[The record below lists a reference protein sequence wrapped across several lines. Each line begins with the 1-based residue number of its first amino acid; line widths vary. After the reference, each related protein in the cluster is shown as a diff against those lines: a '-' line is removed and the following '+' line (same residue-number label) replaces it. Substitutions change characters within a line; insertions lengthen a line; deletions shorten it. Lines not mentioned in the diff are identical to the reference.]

1 MSIFGK
7 KNLSLEDILKGIE
20 SLSEEDKA
28 KVIESLQ
35 PSTEPE
41 EPTSVEETAVEEPVE
56 EIEEVEA
63 VEETEMPEEEAT
75 EAVAEDEQGMEE
87 TEETMPVEETDVDP
101 IEEVEEIPEPMP
113 ENPMET
119 PEPEMPQANGNYDE
133 LIAAQNAK
141 IDALESQL
149 AAFKETLET
158 VLKNQENQN
167 FGYSPKADFSEDQQA
182 TRMSAVM
189 QGYAPRRYEQ
199 YK

>member
-7 KNLSLEDILKGIE
+7 KNLSLDEILKGIE

-41 EPTSVEETAVEEPVE
+41 EPTPVEETPVEEPVE
-56 EIEEVEA
+56 EVEEVEA

-75 EAVAEDEQGMEE
+75 EAVAEDVQGMEE
-87 TEETMPVEETDVDP
+87 TEDAMPVEEMDVEP
-101 IEEVEEIPEPMP
+101 MEEVEEIPEPMP

-119 PEPEMPQANGNYDE
+119 PEPEMQQANGNYDE
-133 LIAAQNAK
+133 LFAAQTAK

-167 FGYSPKADFSEDQQA
+167 FGYSPKADFSEDTHSA
-182 TRMSAVM
+182 RMDAVM
-189 QGYAPRRYEQ
+189 QGYAPRRAGQ